1 MLRSSSRQQIQFVTV
16 RRFAFG
22 VVTLFLAVPLH
33 LAAQDSKQVAQ
44 SIPDTAAITPA
55 LIAKGRDV
63 FRKNGGCYVCHG
75 LQLEGGVGLPLKKA
89 TWKNAGGGDL
99 PDIVRVISNGVPGTL
114 MVSRPNGIDQAR
126 VVEVASYIWAVN
138 HGKTKP

>member
-1 MLRSSSRQQIQFVTV
+1 MLRSTSRQQIQFVTV
-16 RRFAFG
+16 RRCVFG
-22 VVTLFLAVPLH
+22 VIALLLAAPLH
-33 LAAQDSKQVAQ
+33 LAAQDLKPVAEAL
-44 SIPDTAAITPA
+44 PDTAAITPA

-63 FRKNGGCYVCHG
+63 FRKTGGCYVCHG

-99 PDIVRVISNGVPGTL
+99 PDIVRVISNGVRGTL

-126 VVEVASYIWAVN
+126 VIEVASYIWAVN